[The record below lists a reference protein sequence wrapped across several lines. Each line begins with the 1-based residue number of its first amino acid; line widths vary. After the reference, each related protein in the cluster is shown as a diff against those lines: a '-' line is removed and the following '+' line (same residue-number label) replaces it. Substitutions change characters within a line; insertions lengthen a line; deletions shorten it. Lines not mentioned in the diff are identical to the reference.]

1 MSTELCFL
9 SATELLAAYRARRLS
24 PVDVTRAVLAQIAR
38 VDPAINGFCG
48 VWAEEALA
56 AAHQSEAR
64 WSKGAP
70 AGRLD
75 GVPVSLKDLML
86 VAGKPTG
93 RGSLTSDPADLA
105 AEDAPAVARL
115 RAAGAIF
122 LGRTTTPEFGWQGCG
137 DSPRT
142 GITRNPW
149 DLERNPGGSSSGAA
163 TAIATGM
170 GCLAL
175 GSDGG
180 GSIRMPAG
188 FCGIYG
194 LKANYGRVPA
204 FPASAF
210 GTLSHVGPMTRTVD
224 DAALMLAV
232 MADPDPR
239 DWQSLPKPTEDYVA
253 ATAGGVAGW
262 RIAYS
267 PDLGYAKVDPEIA
280 ALVRTAVRRF
290 EEMGAIV
297 EEVSPGFANPIEIF
311 RTHWYAGAAN
321 LVRNFSSAKQAVMD
335 PGLRQIAEEGARY
348 TLLEYMAAMGQREA
362 LGQHMNRFHQTY
374 RLLLTPTLPIPAFE
388 AGEEWPVGSEMTR
401 WLDWTPFSFPF
412 NLTRQPAAT
421 IPCGLTRAGLPAG
434 LQIVGALYDEA
445 SVLRASR
452 AYEEGRPFEAPPMAR
467 G

>member
-1 MSTELCFL
+1 MSAELCFL
-9 SATELLAAYRARRLS
+9 SATELLAAYRSRHLS
-24 PVDVTRAVLAQIAR
+24 PVEVTRAVLGQIER
-38 VDPAINGFCG
+38 LDPAINGFCG
-48 VWAEEALA
+48 VWADEALA
-56 AAHQSEAR
+56 AARESEAR
-64 WSKGAP
+64 WARGEP

-86 VAGKPTG
+86 VEGKPTG
-93 RGSLTSDPADLA
+93 RGSLTSDPNDLA
-105 AEDAPAVARL
+105 TADAPSIARL
-115 RAAGAIF
+115 RKARSIF

-137 DSPRT
+137 DSPLT

-149 DLERNPGGSSSGAA
+149 NLDRNPGGSSSGAA
-163 TAIATGM
+163 TAVATGM

-204 FPASAF
+204 YPASAY

-232 MADPDPR
+232 MAGPDSR
-239 DWQSLPKPTEDYVA
+239 DWQSLPAPTEDYA
-253 ATAGGVAGW
+253 EATGGGVAGW

-280 ALVRTAVRRF
+280 ALVRKAARRF
-290 EEMGAIV
+290 EELGAIV
-297 EEVSPGFANPIEIF
+297 EEVSPGFADPIELF
-311 RTHWYAGAAN
+311 RIHWYVGAAN
-321 LVRNFSSAKQAVMD
+321 LMRSFSPEKQALMD
-335 PGLRQIAEEGARY
+335 PGLREIAEAGARY
-348 TLLEYMAAMGQREA
+348 SLMDYMQAMGEREA
-362 LGQHMNRFHQTY
+362 LGQHMKRFHETY
-374 RLLLTPTLPIPAFE
+374 RLLLTPTLPLPAFE
-388 AGEEWPVGSEMTR
+388 AGEEWPVGSGMTR
-401 WLDWTPFSFPF
+401 WFDWTPFSFPF

-421 IPCGLTRAGLPAG
+421 IPCGVTAAGLPAG

-452 AYEEGRPFEAPPMAR
+452 AYEDGTTFLPPPMAR

>member
-1 MSTELCFL
+1 MSAELCFL
-9 SATELLAAYRARRLS
+9 SATELLAAYRARTLS
-24 PVDVTRAVLAQIAR
+24 PVDVTRAVLAQIER
-38 VDPAINGFCG
+38 LDPAINGFCG
-48 VWAEEALA
+48 VWADEALDQA
-56 AAHQSEAR
+56 RASEAR
-64 WSKGAP
+64 WSKGVP

-86 VAGKPTG
+86 VRGKPTG
-93 RGSLTSDPADLA
+93 RGSRTSDPADLA
-105 AEDAPAVARL
+105 ADDAPAVARL
-115 RAAGAIF
+115 RAANAVF
-122 LGRTTTPEFGWQGCG
+122 LGRTTTPEFGWKGCG
-137 DSPRT
+137 DSPLT

-149 DLERNPGGSSSGAA
+149 NLERNPGGSSSGAA
-163 TAIATGM
+163 TAVATGM

-204 FPASAF
+204 YPASAY

-232 MADPDPR
+232 MAGPDER
-239 DWQSLPKPTEDYVA
+239 DWQSLPAPLDDLS

-262 RIAYS
+262 RIAFS

-280 ALVRTAVRRF
+280 KLVRAAARRF
-290 EEMGAIV
+290 EAMGAIV
-297 EEVSPGFANPIEIF
+297 EEVSPGFADPKELF
-311 RTHWYAGAAN
+311 RIHWYAGAAN
-321 LVRNFSSAKQAVMD
+321 LMRNFPPEKQAVMD

-348 TLLEYMAAMGQREA
+348 SLMDYMKAMGERES
-362 LGQHMNRFHQTY
+362 LGQHMQRFHQTY
-374 RLLLTPTLPIPAFE
+374 RLLLTPTLPLPAFE
-388 AGEEWPVGSEMTR
+388 AGEEVPVGSGMTR
-401 WLDWTPFSFPF
+401 WFDWTPFSFPF

-421 IPCGLTRAGLPAG
+421 IPCGLTASGLPAG

-452 AYEEGRPFEAPPMAR
+452 AFEEGTTFLPPPMAR
-467 G
+467 A

>member
-1 MSTELCFL
+1 MSAELCFL
-9 SATELLAAYRARRLS
+9 SATELLAAYRAKHLS
-24 PVDVTRAVLAQIAR
+24 PVEVTEAVLARIAR
-38 VDPAINGFCG
+38 LDPAINGFCG
-48 VWAEEALA
+48 VWEEEALA
-56 AAHQSEAR
+56 AARQSEAR
-64 WSKGAP
+64 WSQGAP
-70 AGRLD
+70 EGRLD
-75 GVPVSLKDLML
+75 GVPTSLKDLML
-86 VAGKPTG
+86 VKGKPTG
-93 RGSLTSDPADLA
+93 RGSLTSQPDDIAAD
-105 AEDAPAVARL
+105 DAPAIARL
-115 RAAGAIF
+115 RAEKAIF
-122 LGRTTTPEFGWQGCG
+122 LGRTTTPEFGWKGCG

-149 DLERNPGGSSSGAA
+149 NLDRNPGGSSSGAA
-163 TAIATGM
+163 TAVATGM

-204 FPASAF
+204 YPASAF

-224 DAALMLAV
+224 DAALMLDV
-232 MADPDPR
+232 MTGPDVR
-239 DWQSLPKPTEDYVA
+239 DWQSLPAPAEGFAA
-253 ATAGGVAGW
+253 ATVGGVAGW

-280 ALVRTAVRRF
+280 ALVRTAAGRF
-290 EEMGAIV
+290 AEMGAIV
-297 EEVSPGFANPIEIF
+297 EEVSPGFDDPIEAF
-311 RTHWYAGAAN
+311 RIHWYAGAAN
-321 LVRNFSSAKQAVMD
+321 LMRSFPPEKQAVMD
-335 PGLRQIAEEGARY
+335 PGLRQIAGEGARY
-348 TLLEYMAAMGQREA
+348 SLMDYMKAMGQREA
-362 LGQHMNRFHQTY
+362 LGQHMKRFHQTY

-388 AGEEWPVGSEMTR
+388 AGEEWPRGSGMTR

-421 IPCGLTRAGLPAG
+421 IPCGVTSGGLPAG
-434 LQIVGALYDEA
+434 LQIVGDLYDEA

-452 AYEEGRPFEAPPMAR
+452 AYEEGRPFEAPPMAQ

>member
-1 MSTELCFL
+1 MSAELCFL
-9 SATELLAAYRARRLS
+9 SATELLAAYRARTLS
-24 PVDVTRAVLAQIAR
+24 PVDVTRAVLAQIER
-38 VDPAINGFCG
+38 LDPAINGFCG
-48 VWAEEALA
+48 VWADEALDQA
-56 AAHQSEAR
+56 RASEAR

-70 AGRLD
+70 EGRLD

-86 VAGKPTG
+86 VRGKPTG
-93 RGSLTSDPADLA
+93 RGSRTSDPADLA
-105 AEDAPAVARL
+105 ADDAPAIARL
-115 RAAGAIF
+115 RAANAVF
-122 LGRTTTPEFGWQGCG
+122 LGRTTTPEFGWKGCG
-137 DSPRT
+137 DSPLT

-149 DLERNPGGSSSGAA
+149 NLERNPGGSSSGAA
-163 TAIATGM
+163 TAVATGM

-204 FPASAF
+204 YPASAY

-232 MADPDPR
+232 MAGPDER
-239 DWQSLPKPTEDYVA
+239 DWQSLPAPAEDLA
-253 ATAGGVAGW
+253 ATGGGVAGW
-262 RIAYS
+262 RIAFS

-280 ALVRTAVRRF
+280 DLVRTAARRF
-290 EEMGAIV
+290 EAMGAIV
-297 EEVSPGFANPIEIF
+297 EEVSPGFADPKELF
-311 RTHWYAGAAN
+311 RIHWYAGAAN
-321 LVRNFSSAKQAVMD
+321 LMRNFPPEKQAVMD

-348 TLLEYMAAMGQREA
+348 SLLDYMTAMGEREA
-362 LGQHMNRFHQTY
+362 LGQHMQRFHRTY
-374 RLLLTPTLPIPAFE
+374 RLLLTPTLPLPAFE
-388 AGEEWPVGSEMTR
+388 ADEEVPVGSGMTR
-401 WLDWTPFSFPF
+401 WFDWTPFSFPF

-421 IPCGLTRAGLPAG
+421 IPCGLTAAGLPAG

-452 AYEEGRPFEAPPMAR
+452 AYEAGTAFVPPPMAR
-467 G
+467 P

>member
-1 MSTELCFL
+1 VSTELCFL
-9 SATELLAAYRARRLS
+9 SATELLAAYRARHLS
-24 PVDVTRAVLAQIAR
+24 PVETTRAVLAQIAR
-38 VDPAINGFCG
+38 LDPEINGFCG
-48 VWAEEALA
+48 VWEEEALA
-56 AAHQSEAR
+56 AARESEAR
-64 WSKGAP
+64 WSRGAP
-70 AGRLD
+70 EGRLD

-93 RGSLTSDPADLA
+93 RGSLTSDPGDLA
-105 AEDAPAVARL
+105 EEDAPSVARL
-115 RAAGAIF
+115 RAEKAIF

-137 DSPRT
+137 DSPLT

-149 DLERNPGGSSSGAA
+149 DLSRNPGGSSSGAA
-163 TAIATGM
+163 TAVATGM

-194 LKANYGRVPA
+194 LKATYGRVPA
-204 FPASAF
+204 YPASAF

-232 MADPDPR
+232 MAGPHPR
-239 DWQSLPKPTEDYVA
+239 DWQSLPASTQDFAA
-253 ATAGGVAGW
+253 ATGGGVAGW

-280 ALVRTAVRRF
+280 ALVRAAARRF

-297 EEVSPGFANPIEIF
+297 EEVSPGFADPIEMF
-311 RTHWYAGAAN
+311 RIHWYAGAAT
-321 LVRNFSSAKQAVMD
+321 LLQRFPPEKLALMD
-335 PGLRQIAEEGARY
+335 PGLREIAEQGARY
-348 TLLEYMAAMGQREA
+348 SLLDYTRAMVDREA

-388 AGEEWPVGSEMTR
+388 AGEEWPVGSGMTR
-401 WLDWTPFSFPF
+401 WFDWTPFSFPF

-421 IPCGLTRAGLPAG
+421 IPCGRTSAGLPAG

-467 G
+467 D